1 MSSDLHSLSGAAR
14 PESKAADAT
23 LSGLGYPLRVVT
35 ALAAALALAIVW
47 AILPIERGTAW
58 GLTAV
63 IVAAA
68 FVLGWLHT
76 RRLALMREQHTH
88 VLAQLGAATVD
99 LPFGLR
105 TTMPVALVVGDG
117 LAALFDREETSTRF
131 VHVGDGAIWLRVD
144 RPQDLPLLA
153 IAIRQWRDGHPP
165 DCVVLS
171 VAPATHAND
180 DALAQALR
188 VIRHAAADAS
198 KALGTALPGYVA
210 IYQRLTEDPAT
221 NRTPS
226 GMMAAQWYGTSAAS
240 PIVDARRFDT
250 AIEAAEAEVV
260 HASGDRATAA
270 RAAGL
275 AAIVGWTRRNVFDV
289 LADRRQPASAW
300 RLFGA
305 GWIDCGPATGPGKP
319 WERDIRARVAIVPR
333 ALPGSA
339 APWPLPQP
347 LIEGAPRRVR
357 MSPRIAALGHTLA
370 IVACATAAAAWGAA
384 KNNEALMAR
393 IGEHLV
399 RYDAIPAAH
408 DAAKRD
414 ALRALV
420 SDRDQLDRYART
432 GVPLRLS
439 FGMYRGHELLSP
451 LNGAIASYE
460 PPAPPP
466 AVVTLDS
473 MSLFDSGK
481 AALKPGSTR
490 AMVGALELI
499 NAHPGKRIL
508 VAGHTDVIGKP
519 DRNLTLSIDRA
530 AAVRDWLVDASGI
543 PPTQFAIQ
551 GYGDT
556 RPVADNATTDG
567 RARNRRVEIT
577 LVPDAPAE
585 TRPEDPAR

>member
-1 MSSDLHSLSGAAR
+1 MSSDLHSLSGSAR
-14 PESKAADAT
+14 PESKAARAT
-23 LSGLGYPLRVVT
+23 LSGLGYPLRAVL
-35 ALAAALALAIVW
+35 ALAAALALAVTW
-47 AILPIERGTAW
+47 VILPVERGTAW

-68 FVLGWLHT
+68 LLVGWRHT
-76 RRLALMREQHTH
+76 RRLALIREQHAH

-99 LPFGLR
+99 LPVGLR

-117 LAALFDREETSTRF
+117 LAELFDREETITRF

-144 RPQDLPLLA
+144 RPQDLPRLA
-153 IAIRQWRDGHPP
+153 VAIRQWRDGHPP

-171 VAPATHAND
+171 VAPAAHAND

-188 VIRHAAADAS
+188 VIRQAAADAS
-198 KALGTALPGYVA
+198 KALGTSLPGYIA
-210 IYQRLTEDPAT
+210 IYQRLTDEPAT
-221 NRTPS
+221 NYTS
-226 GMMAAQWYGTSAAS
+226 IGITTAQWYGTSAAS
-240 PIVDARRFDT
+240 PIVDAGRFDA
-250 AIEAAEAEVV
+250 AIEAADAEVV
-260 HASGDRATAA
+260 HAGGDRATAA

-300 RLFGA
+300 RLCGA

-333 ALPGSA
+333 PLPGST
-339 APWPLPQP
+339 APWPLPQS

-370 IVACATAAAAWGAA
+370 LAACATAAATWGAA

-399 RYDAIPAAH
+399 RYDTIPAAH

-439 FGMYRGHELLSP
+439 FGMYHGQQLLSP
-451 LNGAIASYE
+451 LNGVIASYE

-499 NAHPGKRIL
+499 KAHPGKRIL
-508 VAGHTDVIGKP
+508 VAGHTDVVGKP
-519 DRNLTLSIDRA
+519 DHNLTLSIDRA

-556 RPVADNATTDG
+556 RPVADNATPDG

-577 LVPDAPAE
+577 LVPDASAE
-585 TRPEDPAR
+585 TRSEDPAR

>member
-14 PESKAADAT
+14 SESKAARAT
-23 LSGLGYPLRVVT
+23 LSGLGYPLRIVVT
-35 ALAAALALAIVW
+35 LAAALALSVTW
-47 AILPIERGTAW
+47 AILPVDRGTAW
-58 GLTAV
+58 SLTAV

-68 FVLGWLHT
+68 FLVGWLHT
-76 RRLALMREQHTH
+76 RKLTLMREQHEH

-99 LPFGLR
+99 LPVGLR
-105 TTMPVALVVGDG
+105 TRMPVALVIGDG
-117 LAALFDREETSTRF
+117 LAALFDREETVTRF

-144 RPQDLPLLA
+144 RPQDLPRLA
-153 IAIRQWRDGHPP
+153 VAIRQWRDGHPP

-171 VAPATHAND
+171 VAPAAHAND

-188 VIRHAAADAS
+188 VIRQAAADAS

-210 IYQRLTEDPAT
+210 IYQRLTDDPET
-221 NRTPS
+221 NHTPS
-226 GMMAAQWYGTSAAS
+226 GVTTAQWYGSSAAS
-240 PIVDARRFDT
+240 PIVDTRRFDA

-260 HASGDRATAA
+260 HAGGDRATAA

-289 LADRRQPASAW
+289 LADQRQPASAW

-319 WERDIRARVAIVPR
+319 WERDIRTRVAIVPR
-333 ALPGSA
+333 TLPGTT

-357 MSPRIAALGHTLA
+357 MSPRIAALGHALA
-370 IVACATAAAAWGAA
+370 IVACATAAATWGAA

-408 DAAKRD
+408 DSAKRD

-420 SDRDQLDRYART
+420 SDRDRLDLYARI

-439 FGMYRGHELLSP
+439 FGMYRGQHLLSP

-466 AVVTLDS
+466 AVVTLNS

-490 AMVGALELI
+490 AMVGALALI

-508 VAGHTDVIGKP
+508 VAGHTDVVGKP
-519 DRNLTLSIDRA
+519 DRNLTLSVDRA

-556 RPVADNATTDG
+556 RPVADNATPDG

-585 TRPEDPAR
+585 TRSEVPAK